1 MMTSMTLE
9 DAVKRM
15 FTCATAERCARE
27 EACFVVVTEM
37 KKRLDAE
44 QLQFEVNQNVADQE
58 AAEYVSGYAPDWATM
73 PPHWEVGCLTDWSAA

>member
-9 DAVKRM
+9 EAMNRM

-27 EACFVVVTEM
+27 ESCFVIVMEM

-44 QLQFEVNQNVADQE
+44 RLQRELNQVVADQE
-58 AAEYVSGYAPDWATM
+58 AAEHVIGYSPDWKM
-73 PPHWEVGCLTDWSAA
+73 PPHWEVGLMDWSAA